1 MVKLLHLLYA
11 KQQQQL
17 QATQERQQK
26 EEEESHRLLNLF
38 SQQDAKARTEEE
50 DTLAIILAL
59 GYLGTPGYHSVQ
71 TAWASLW
78 RSQSD
83 RAFITTMGMDVATFD
98 DLLSHF
104 AGQWN
109 FSTIDQAN
117 VNRHGKPQIGQQ
129 LLDAAGC
136 LGLVLHWLC
145 LTMVSY
151 TLQQL
156 FAITPAVCC
165 IICQRGCNIF
175 YCAYVSTIRPAF
187 YGQLP
192 KKKRAGTAIKSKG
205 SFRA

>member
-1 MVKLLHLLYA
+1 MLD
-11 KQQQQL
+11 
-17 QATQERQQK
+17 
-26 EEEESHRLLNLF
+26 S
-38 SQQDAKARTEEE
+38 
-50 DTLAIILAL
+50 
-59 GYLGTPGYHSVQ
+59 
-71 TAWASLW
+71 AWASLW

-151 TLQQL
+151 TLKKL
-156 FAITPAVCC
+156 FAITPAVCSRYLSMGLQHLLLCLREHHQVRFLWSTTKEKVCRHSGQIKRKFPRLTNC
-165 IICQRGCNIF
+165 IGFVDGVNLPGS
-175 YCAYVSTIRPAF
+175 VSDD
-187 YGQLP
+187 
-192 KKKRAGTAIKSKG
+192 KE
-205 SFRA
+205 